1 MKAIDIIH
9 SEHRALAAVLQ
20 ALRFLLDEIGAGRLT
35 PDPEL
40 LGHMIEYITQV
51 PDKLHHPKED
61 EVLFRILRERV
72 PEAAG
77 LIDKL
82 QADHVEGA
90 RHTGQL
96 EAALAR
102 YRSEGGPAFAAFET
116 QARGYVDAMTR
127 HIRLEEAELLPLA
140 RKGLSA
146 TDWAEIDA
154 AFEANRDPW
163 SGPTGEYRALYSRIV
178 NLVPAPYGLGG

>member
-1 MKAIDIIH
+1 MRAIDIIH
-9 SEHRALAAVLQ
+9 NEHRALAAVLQ
-20 ALRFLLDEIGAGRLT
+20 ALRFMLDEIGAGRLK
-35 PDPEL
+35 PDPDL

-61 EVLFRILRERV
+61 DVLFRIMRERV
-72 PEAAG
+72 PAAG
-77 LIDKL
+77 SLIDKL

-102 YRSEGGPAFAAFET
+102 YRSEGSPAFAAFEAL
-116 QARGYVDAMTR
+116 ARGYVDAMTR

-140 RKGLSA
+140 RGRLSA

-163 SGPTGEYRALYSRIV
+163 SGPTGEFRALYSQIV
-178 NLVPAPYGLGG
+178 NLVPAPYGLG

>member
-1 MKAIDIIH
+1 MRAIDIIH
-9 SEHRALAAVLQ
+9 NEHRALAAVLQ
-20 ALRFLLDEIGAGRLT
+20 ALRFMLDEIGAGRLK
-35 PDPEL
+35 PDLDL

-51 PDKLHHPKED
+51 PDKLYHPKED
-61 EVLFRILRERV
+61 DVLFRIMRERV
-72 PEAAG
+72 PAAG
-77 LIDKL
+77 SLIDKL

-102 YRSEGGPAFAAFET
+102 YRSEGSPAFAAFET
-116 QARGYVDAMTR
+116 LARGHVDAMTR
-127 HIRLEEAELLPLA
+127 HIWLEEAELLPLA
-140 RKGLSA
+140 RGSLSA

-163 SGPTGEYRALYSRIV
+163 SGPTGEYRALYSQIV
-178 NLVPAPYGLGG
+178 NLVSAPYGLG

>member
-1 MKAIDIIH
+1 MGQR
-9 SEHRALAAVLQ
+9 HRP
-20 ALRFLLDEIGAGRLT
+20 GS
-35 PDPEL
+35 
-40 LGHMIEYITQV
+40 
-51 PDKLHHPKED
+51 
-61 EVLFRILRERV
+61 
-72 PEAAG
+72 
-77 LIDKL
+77 
-82 QADHVEGA
+82 A

-96 EAALAR
+96 ETALVR
-102 YRSEGGPAFAAFET
+102 YRSEGEPAFAAFET
-116 QARGYVDAMTR
+116 LARGYVDAMTR

-146 TDWAEIDA
+146 ADWAEIDA

>member
-1 MKAIDIIH
+1 MRAIDIIH
-9 SEHRALAAVLQ
+9 NEHRALAAVLQ
-20 ALRFLLDEIGAGRLT
+20 ALRFLLDEAGAGRLN
-35 PDPEL
+35 PDPAL
-40 LGHMIEYITQV
+40 LGHIIEYITQV

-61 EVLFRILRERV
+61 DVLFRILRERL
-72 PEAAG
+72 PEAGG

-102 YRSEGGPAFAAFET
+102 YLSDGGPAFAAFET
-116 QARGYVDAMTR
+116 LARSYVEAMTR

-146 TDWAEIDA
+146 SDWAEIDA

-163 SGPTGEYRALYSRIV
+163 SGPTGEYRSLYSRIV
-178 NLVPAPYGLGG
+178 NLVPAPYGLG

>member
-61 EVLFRILRERV
+61 DVLFRILREHV
-72 PEAAG
+72 PEACS

-96 EAALAR
+96 EAALALR
-102 YRSEGGPAFAAFET
+102 FLLDEIGAG
-116 QARGYVDAMTR
+116 
-127 HIRLEEAELLPLA
+127 RLTPDPELL
-140 RKGLSA
+140 GHM
-146 TDWAEIDA
+146 I
-154 AFEANRDPW
+154 
-163 SGPTGEYRALYSRIV
+163 EYITQ
-178 NLVPAPYGLGG
+178 VPDKL

>member
-1 MKAIDIIH
+1 MEAMRILMDEHQSLAAIIH
-9 SEHRALAAVLQ
+9 AIRHMIK
-20 ALRFLLDEIGAGRLT
+20 EIGAGRLQ
-35 PDPEL
+35 PDPDL

-61 EVLFRILRERV
+61 EVLFRILREHV
-72 PEAAG
+72 PEACS

-96 EAALAR
+96 ETALAR

-116 QARGYVDAMTR
+116 LARGYVDAMTR